1 LTTRSTVESPCV
13 SICELNEQDICLGC
27 GRSLDEVGAWLTAS
41 EEEKRQILL
50 RAEERRQRQL
60 QQA

>member
-1 LTTRSTVESPCV
+1 V